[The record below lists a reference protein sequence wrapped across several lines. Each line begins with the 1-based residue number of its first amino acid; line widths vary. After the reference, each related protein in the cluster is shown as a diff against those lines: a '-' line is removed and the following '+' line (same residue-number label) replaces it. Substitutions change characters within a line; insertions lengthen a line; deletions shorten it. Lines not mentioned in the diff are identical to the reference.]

1 LRTAIDHHGYVD
13 TGKQLLG
20 SQHLTSMRRLPI
32 LTALTILLMAAACGG
47 GGPSRPVEWA
57 LTAEPD
63 GSTVRVRAEFGGSSC
78 TDFDEWQVEETSTE
92 VEVTA
97 VVTFSGAAD
106 CTADLV
112 SEPYTV
118 RLAVPLGNRRL
129 VGCDPESAAANCA
142 TVATP

>member
-1 LRTAIDHHGYVD
+1 MAPGDEGVRV
-13 TGKQLLG
+13 
-20 SQHLTSMRRLPI
+20 R
-32 LTALTILLMAAACGG
+32 LTAAGKPMAVAAFLVVSLSTACGG
-47 GGPSRPVEWA
+47 GGSGRPVEWA

-78 TDFDEWQVEETSTE
+78 TTFDEWKVEETSTE